1 MNREDLIKKIDD
13 KIAQLE
19 KEENPNELLKK
30 ALLKKNIIEKNKII
44 SKEQFEKLFELL
56 KNRSE
61 ERRVGKE
68 CM

>member
-56 KNRSE
+56 KNE
-61 ERRVGKE
+61 LKK
-68 CM
+68 